1 MVYKR
6 IDAKKIKVV
15 NHKKAYN
22 YVKKCISENTVK
34 DLYSIL
40 TNFINQS

>member
-1 MVYKR
+1 MDYKR

-22 YVKKCISENTVK
+22 YVKNVYPKT
-34 DLYSIL
+34 
-40 TNFINQS
+40 Q